1 MARINLLPWRA
12 EQRRQ
17 QRIEFLTIVGICA
30 ALTLA
35 AWGLVHYHFN
45 ERIEFQ
51 TERNTYLK
59 TQIAELDKQIKEIEE
74 LEKEKDR
81 LIARMKAIEGLQ
93 TSRPIIVHVFDEMVT
108 ALPDGVYLKEV
119 KQTGTSIEF
128 KGVAESNARV
138 STFMRN
144 IEKSE
149 WLKNPKL
156 EIIQTTDQDN
166 RRIASFTL
174 KTEQIIPQ
182 ATADGEDDAS

>member
-1 MARINLLPWRA
+1 MARVNLLPWRA
-12 EQRRQ
+12 ELRRQ
-17 QRIEFLTIVGICA
+17 QRTEFLTLVGICA
-30 ALTLA
+30 AVALGV
-35 AWGLVHYHFN
+35 WGLVHYHFK

-51 TERNTYLK
+51 TERNTFLK
-59 TQIAELDKQIKEIEE
+59 TEIAKLDKQIKEIQE

-93 TSRPIIVHVFDEMVT
+93 TSRPIIVHLFDEMVT

-119 KQTGTSIEF
+119 KQTGKSIELH
-128 KGVAESNARV
+128 GIAESNARV

-174 KTEQIIPQ
+174 KADQIIPQ
-182 ATADGEDDAS
+182 ATADEEDDAS